1 MVARPTT
8 ARSLIDPTAMPPVF
22 TDAITTEQKL
32 REILGH
38 ASPSVAAKVIAS
50 LDAHCRA
57 FIAKSP
63 FLLIASA
70 DHQGKV
76 DVSPKGDPPGFVHVL
91 DDHTLAIPDRLG
103 NRLADTF
110 TNILQRSQVGLLFM
124 IPGKQETLR
133 AGGTAQIVA
142 DAWLLEKMAVAGK
155 RPALATVVTVDRVFF
170 HCGKCVIRS
179 KVWDQD
185 HWPDAHGLP
194 SLAQAIV
201 DHAKLADSVESVQ
214 TGIDNSYRDRLY

>member
-1 MVARPTT
+1 
-8 ARSLIDPTAMPPVF
+8 MPPVF

-38 ASPSVAAKVIAS
+38 PGPSVVAKVIAS

-110 TNILQRSQVGLLFM
+110 TNILQRPQVGLLFM
-124 IPGKQETLR
+124 VPGKQETLR

-185 HWPDAHGLP
+185 HWPDTHGLP

-201 DHAKLADSVESVQ
+201 DHAKLGDSVESVQ